1 MANSSAASA
10 CRRARTH
17 RTSRRRSPTV
27 CWKSQSPSWPKCS
40 RSRSRWKPPKG
51 SFARVLPCNIASM
64 LASRPDKKSGLALP
78 AGPKRPEGQRMNLRL
93 KFAAAALAAAA
104 ISGPAYAAVPAADA
118 APMPS
123 LAPMVKRVS
132 PAVVNIAT
140 RGTIKEQQGHNP
152 LLDDPFFRRFFDT
165 PPDSAP
171 RERQFQSAGSGVIVD
186 AKNGYIITNH
196 HVVENASEITI
207 TLLDNRTFNAKV
219 IGSDEGADVADL
231 QAKQPNLVAMP
242 FGDSGKLEV
251 GDYVVAIGNP
261 FGLQHTVTAGIVSAL
276 GRSGINPEAGGYE
289 DFIQTDASINPGNSG
304 GALVNLRGE
313 LVGVTSAI
321 LSRSGGNIG
330 IGFAIPV
337 NMVRSVMDQLI
348 KYGQVKR
355 GVLGVQLYSVNA
367 DIAKEFGLTE
377 TTGALVAGV
386 AQGSAAERAG
396 IKTGDIITTLNGL
409 TMKSSGELRNAIGML
424 HVGDKV
430 ELGLMRDGKPRKVTA
445 LIADRGEI
453 ESASAADINRGL
465 DGADLADAPDG
476 GGVLVNKVQE
486 ASAAAQAGIRANDV
500 IIGVGRTP
508 VANMR
513 SFREAVKGAS
523 VLVLKVRRGGD
534 TLLLPV

>member
-1 MANSSAASA
+1 
-10 CRRARTH
+10 
-17 RTSRRRSPTV
+17 
-27 CWKSQSPSWPKCS
+27 
-40 RSRSRWKPPKG
+40 
-51 SFARVLPCNIASM
+51 
-64 LASRPDKKSGLALP
+64 
-78 AGPKRPEGQRMNLRL
+78 MNLRL
-93 KFAAAALAAAA
+93 KFAAATLAAAVIAGPAA
-104 ISGPAYAAVPAADA
+104 IAPGPAYAALPAPLADA

-140 RGTIKEQQGHNP
+140 RGTIKEEPGQRNP
-152 LLDDPFFRRFFDT
+152 LLDDPFFRRFFDV
-165 PPDSAP
+165 PPDSKP

-207 TLLDNRTFNAKV
+207 TLLDNRSFSAKV
-219 IGSDEGADVADL
+219 IGSDEGADVAVL
-231 QAKQPNLVAMP
+231 QAKQPNLVAMNL
-242 FGDSGKLEV
+242 GDSTRLEV

-276 GRSGINPEAGGYE
+276 GRTGINPDGYE

-313 LVGVTSAI
+313 LVGINSAI
-321 LSRSGGNIG
+321 LTGTGSNIG

-337 NMVRSVMDQLI
+337 NMVKNSMDQLI

-355 GVLGVQLYSVNA
+355 GVLGVQLYNVTP

-396 IKTGDIITTLNGL
+396 IKTGDIIISLNGI
-409 TMKSSGELRNAIGML
+409 TMKNSGELRNAIGLL

-430 ELGLMRDGKPRKVTA
+430 EVGLLRDGKPRKVSA
-445 LIADRGEI
+445 LIAERGEV
-453 ESASAADINRGL
+453 ESASAADINKGL
-465 DGADLADAPDG
+465 DGAVFAESDG
-476 GGVLVNKVQE
+476 NGVLVKSVQDG
-486 ASAAAQAGIRANDV
+486 SAAAQSGLRANDV
-500 IIGVGRTP
+500 IVGVGRTT
-508 VANMR
+508 VTDLK
-513 SFREAVKGAS
+513 SFREAAKGAS
-523 VLVLKVRRGGD
+523 VLVIKVRRGSE
-534 TLLLPV
+534 TLLLPIR